1 MLRVKYSCDSNA
13 GRISVS
19 GKVEKKGYKPWWSS
33 TEVKLF
39 GVTARPK
46 NVKVDG
52 NEIQQ
57 WNFDEKLLV
66 VTFTVEDALKDWTA
80 EVIY

>member
-1 MLRVKYSCDSNA
+1 
-13 GRISVS
+13 
-19 GKVEKKGYKPWWSS
+19 
-33 TEVKLF
+33 LF

-80 EVIY
+80 EVTY